1 MVYRRRAMTV
11 KPVFLKLQAKLVPML
26 CYDCSTVLA
35 TAALMLRYD
44 RSTVP
49 AIAYTGTAMT
59 SPGSALNA

>member
-1 MVYRRRAMTV
+1 MVCWRRAMTAE
-11 KPVFLKLQAKLVPML
+11 PVFSKLLAKLVP
-26 CYDCSTVLA
+26 
-35 TAALMLRYD
+35 MLRYD